1 MTVPVPE
8 DRNHGA
14 DEGGKLQDK
23 DQRVASRHV
32 DSERAVTESSL
43 TEQAETTGNP
53 EPDIEDEDLS
63 LLDDLAEEFT
73 RSVRRGEHPSVEEY
87 LQRAPHVADALR
99 LLLETVTF
107 LEATRRELESS
118 EEHEDHQPLPASLG
132 EYRLIRELGRGGMGI
147 VCEAAKPSAQRRV
160 AIKFLSRELRGQSMA
175 RKRFLREATLA
186 MTVQHPNVVAIESV
200 GEEDGIPYLVMELVE
215 GPTLRDYLAVHHPL
229 SVEQITAICEQ
240 MARGLDAAHQHQV
253 VHRDIKPA
261 NALLCLRDAT
271 SPQVKITDFGLAR
284 AHEDVALTRTGHVM
298 GTPQNMSP
306 EQVSGQPIDHRSDL
320 FSLGTVFYELVGGQP
335 AFAGDTIV
343 SVVRQIADGSPPSLH
358 DIRSDLPNWLIELI
372 NCLLEKDPA
381 RRPPTAA
388 DVCQWIVTQGEDRPP
403 NTRQSAVMQKP
414 SAASDGSE
422 EQAARSRRSSK
433 QTWALTLSLG
443 AILALAS
450 AVIWSGMG
458 TGTPPP
464 AHDHVSASPSS
475 PSLPMAP
482 SSPSP
487 NDGTSSS
494 GNFAIQFDGI
504 STAIRVPRL
513 IRRDTSPVTLEAWV
527 RTGSRSS
534 AKIIALWGGPGRC
547 QISVSPDNWFSND
560 ESVTDRFLDTPCV
573 VTGEISPWTHLAYV
587 ADEDEGRLYLQG
599 KLVAKGPRLKP
610 HRTAQFPNPPTWIGA
625 SPEPIVSKT
634 KTQYHFLGLIDE
646 LRMSRGVRYTTDFEP
661 ETRWKPDD
669 QTIALY
675 HFDEQSG
682 EVLRDSSGNGY
693 DGQIFAAR
701 WVRVERPSP

>member
-1 MTVPVPE
+1 MTLPTPE

-14 DEGGKLQDK
+14 DQGRKPQDK
-23 DQRVASRHV
+23 DPGAASHHV
-32 DSERAVTESSL
+32 DPARADAESSP
-43 TEQAETTGNP
+43 TRQAVITGNV
-53 EPDIEDEDLS
+53 EHGIEDEDLS

-73 RSVRRGEHPSVEEY
+73 RSVRRGEQPSVEEY
-87 LQRAPHVADALR
+87 LQRAPHLAVALR
-99 LLLETVTF
+99 SLLETVTF
-107 LEATRRELESS
+107 LESTRRELESS

-147 VCEAAKPSAQRRV
+147 VCEAAKPSSQRRV

-240 MARGLDAAHQHQV
+240 MARGLDAAHQHGV

-261 NALLCLRDAT
+261 NALLCLRDAA

-358 DIRSDLPNWLIELI
+358 EIRSDLPGWLIELI

-388 DVCQWIVTQGEDRPP
+388 DVCQWILTQGEDRPL
-403 NTRQSAVMQKP
+403 NTRHSAATQEP
-414 SAASDGSE
+414 SVASDGSKDR
-422 EQAARSRRSSK
+422 AARPRRSSK

-443 AILALAS
+443 AILALAV

-458 TGTPPP
+458 TKQSPG
-464 AHDHVSASPSS
+464 ANDRQSASSS
-475 PSLPMAP
+475 SLPLPLP
-482 SSPSP
+482 SA
-487 NDGTSSS
+487 SSTPS
-494 GNFAIQFDGI
+494 GNFAIQFDGV

-513 IRRDTSPVTLEAWV
+513 VRSDTSPVTLEAWV
-527 RTGSRSS
+527 RTGMRSS
-534 AKIIALWGGPGRC
+534 AKIIALWGGRGRC
-547 QISVSPDNWFSND
+547 QLSVSPDNWFSSD
-560 ESVTDRFLDTPCV
+560 DSVTQRFLDTPCV

-599 KLVAKGPRLKP
+599 KLVAKGPRQKP

-646 LRMSRGVRYTTDFEP
+646 LRMSRGVRYKTDFEP
-661 ETRWKPDD
+661 AARWNPDD

-682 EVLRDSSGNGY
+682 EVLRDSSGNGF

-701 WVRVERPSP
+701 WVKVERTGR

>member
-1 MTVPVPE
+1 MTLPAPE
-8 DRNHGA
+8 ERNHGA
-14 DEGGKLQDK
+14 DEGEKLQDK
-23 DQRVASRHV
+23 DRSAASRQG
-32 DSERAVTESSL
+32 DAERADVESSS
-43 TEQAETTGNP
+43 TQQAVIRGKAVN
-53 EPDIEDEDLS
+53 DIEDEDLS

-73 RSVRRGEHPSVEEY
+73 RSVRRGEQPSVEEY
-87 LQRAPHVADALR
+87 LQRAPHLAIALR
-99 LLLETVTF
+99 SLLETVTF
-107 LEATRRELESS
+107 LESTRRELETS
-118 EEHEDHQPLPASLG
+118 EEHEDHQPLPESLG

-147 VCEAAKPSAQRRV
+147 VCEAAKPSSKRRV
-160 AIKFLSRELRGQSMA
+160 AIKFLSRELRGQPMA

-229 SVEQITAICEQ
+229 SIEQITAICEQ
-240 MARGLDAAHQHQV
+240 MARGLDAAHQHGV

-261 NALLCLRDAT
+261 NALLCLRDAA

-284 AHEDVALTRTGHVM
+284 AHEDVSLTRTGHVM

-335 AFAGDTIV
+335 AFAGDTII
-343 SVVRQIADGSPPSLH
+343 SVVRQIADGIPPSLH
-358 DIRSDLPNWLIELI
+358 DIRSDLPGWLIELI

-388 DVCQWIVTQGEDRPP
+388 DVCQWILTQGDDRPL
-403 NTRQSAVMQKP
+403 NTRQSAAMQKP
-414 SAASDGSE
+414 SAASEGTEDR
-422 EQAARSRRSSK
+422 AARPRRSSK
-433 QTWALTLSLG
+433 QSWALALSLG
-443 AILALAS
+443 AILALA
-450 AVIWSGMG
+450 AFVIWSGMRET
-458 TGTPPP
+458 TGTSPP
-464 AHDHVSASPSS
+464 ARDQVSALPS
-475 PSLPMAP
+475 PSLPL
-482 SSPSP
+482 P
-487 NDGTSSS
+487 NDGTVSS
-494 GNFAIQFDGI
+494 GNFAIQFDGV

-513 IRRDTSPVTLEAWV
+513 VRRDTSPVTLEAWV
-527 RTGSRSS
+527 RTGLRSS

-560 ESVTDRFLDTPCV
+560 ESVADRFLDTPCV

-599 KLVAKGPRLKP
+599 KLVAKGARPKP
-610 HRTAQFPNPPTWIGA
+610 HRTSQFPNPPTWIGA
-625 SPEPIVSKT
+625 SPEPMVSKT

-661 ETRWKPDD
+661 ATRWNPDE

-693 DGQIFAAR
+693 DGQIVAAH
-701 WVRVERPSP
+701 WVKVGERK